1 MRRPIG
7 PTKKEER
14 KKVTKK
20 KKEKK
25 RNRRRRP
32 CCYAQTTVDFLKRLQ
47 GNVRRRIPKKKRPA
61 AGTCKGRYRSLYDRP
76 HRVIRCGRLGSFTKT
91 KIKSNQIIMRQPS
104 PLRSLF
110 FPRLV
115 QLHEPASQSYRLT
128 VNDDQVLATS
138 QSYVVTVNDNR
149 FFFQSNLQWKRPWI

>member
-61 AGTCKGRYRSLYDRP
+61 AGGRQTGTCKGRYRSLYDRP
-76 HRVIRCGRLGSFTKT
+76 HRVIRCGRLGSFTK
-91 KIKSNQIIMRQPS
+91 KKNQIKS
-104 PLRSLF
+104 
-110 FPRLV
+110 
-115 QLHEPASQSYRLT
+115 
-128 VNDDQVLATS
+128 
-138 QSYVVTVNDNR
+138 
-149 FFFQSNLQWKRPWI
+149 